1 LLHAT
6 GVDLIEV
13 ERIKKVI
20 ERWGER
26 FLRRVFTPW
35 EIAYCQEKKLPHFSF
50 AARFAAKE
58 ATLKA
63 IGSGLSEGVRWTS
76 IEVVADRYGS
86 PAVRLGQKIQKLI
99 GDKEVKISMSH
110 TKEYAIAVALLV
122 DKGSHTRGL

>member
-1 LLHAT
+1 MLHAT

-86 PAVRLGQKIQKLI
+86 PAVRLGQKIQRLI

>member
-26 FLRRVFTPW
+26 FLRRVFTSW
-35 EIAYCQEKKLPHFSF
+35 EIAYCQEKRLSHFSF

-86 PAVRLGQKIQKLI
+86 PAVRLGQKIQRLI

>member
-1 LLHAT
+1 MLHAT

-35 EIAYCQEKKLPHFSF
+35 EIAYCREKKLPHFSF

-86 PAVRLGQKIQKLI
+86 PAVRLGQKIQRLI